1 MNTKEAISIIKSGRI
16 FSAEFVKKDGSV
28 RLMVGRTGVK
38 KYLKPNAKPQAYDPR
53 ERGYIPVYDLLKKDY
68 RLLNVQTIITLNK
81 QEVK

>member
-16 FSAEFVKKDGSV
+16 FSAEFVKKNGSV
-28 RLMVGRTGVK
+28 RRMVGRTGVK